1 MTRQIFLLWFALNVS
16 QVLLQVP
23 FLTKIIKSKLTKSGP
38 TDPDRTLDVGSK
50 LSGLVAGGFDKLGY
64 IPIATAVGQCEGQA
78 RYQVEMVL
86 NRLRRDAEQQFNSVS
101 ADIEARCRSYV
112 EYAARDCEARVNSLA
127 EELEVLGRNMLTA
140 VQEECQKEVT
150 ELAEQTTEQ
159 EEKRYRQLGEEEEA
173 RLRGVYEEQGKLIEK
188 EVLKEFEE

>member
-64 IPIATAVGQCEGQA
+64 IPLATAVGQCEGQA
-78 RYQVEMVL
+78 RYRVEMLL
-86 NRLRRDAEQQFNSVS
+86 NRLRRDAEQQFTSVS

-112 EYAARDCEARVNSLA
+112 EYAAREYEARVNSLA
-127 EELEVLGRNMLTA
+127 EELEILGRNMLTE
-140 VQEECQKEVT
+140 VQGECQKEVT
-150 ELAEQTTEQ
+150 ELVEQ
-159 EEKRYRQLGEEEEA
+159 
-173 RLRGVYEEQGKLIEK
+173 
-188 EVLKEFEE
+188 